1 MIIYILYLVIS
12 ISKICEAINM
22 LLIISDDSVWW
33 FICVFSNF
41 NIVSTYSAEHNCW
54 ASYRY
59 SSKFTDI
66 LVWSF
71 FWLSRVCK
79 IEFQIRVGQFHGLK
93 ISESVYSSFSLLFF
107 TLSRISVE
115 TEFLISFFALLAW
128 IFFLGYAYLRL

>member
-41 NIVSTYSAEHNCW
+41 VSTYSAEHNCW

-115 TEFLISFFALLAW
+115 TEFLIGFFALLAW